1 MTFLEAI
8 AGALSTYA
16 RARRDAAIKK
26 SLTAGEITPETIA
39 RIAEDYGYSWR
50 IVRLNGDVIEF
61 TKPAD
66 MSERENPSW

>member
-8 AGALSTYA
+8 AGALANYSQ
-16 RARRDAAIKK
+16 ARRDAALKK
-26 SLTAGEITPETIA
+26 TLTTGELTPETIA
-39 RIAEDYGYSWR
+39 RIAEEYGYSWR
-50 IVRLNGDVIEF
+50 IVRINGDVIEF